1 MEASK
6 GGRKFGRKFGVTTT
20 MATKTDDFM
29 RTKQGEF
36 QALMDERD
44 VIASLNEL
52 DDLIA
57 DARRRKERAS
67 ASTRNNES
75 STTGESN
82 AAPTTTALA
91 PPTPPH
97 LLPPASLLAAHL
109 GPFLTSQ
116 TTSINVQLGAI
127 QADNATVADAIT
139 SQRAEI
145 EGLLRGLEGVVRDL
159 EEAVQ
164 VVERSEEV
172 KGLAAEIE
180 AAVRVVVQ

>member
-1 MEASK
+1 
-6 GGRKFGRKFGVTTT
+6 
-20 MATKTDDFM
+20 
-29 RTKQGEF
+29 
-36 QALMDERD
+36 MDERD

-67 ASTRNNES
+67 TTSEPSETT
-75 STTGESN
+75 STTTPARAQG
-82 AAPTTTALA
+82 A

-109 GPFLTSQ
+109 GPFLVEQTS
-116 TTSINVQLGAI
+116 AI
-127 QADNATVADAIT
+127 TNSLTAVQADNANVADAIT

-159 EEAVQ
+159 EGAAAV
-164 VVERSEEV
+164 VTKSEEM
-172 KGLAAEIE
+172 KGMEGELES
-180 AAVRVVVQ
+180 AVGVVV